1 MAWLLPTPP
10 LALAGEIEYS
20 NGISLERTAGR
31 SPASQELCS
40 ILGNACVA

>member
-1 MAWLLPTPP
+1 MTWLLPISP

-20 NGISLERTAGR
+20 NGITLERTAGR
-31 SPASQELCS
+31 SPASQQLCS